1 MSALFFGESEQPL
14 YGFFHPADF
23 SSDKRV
29 GLLICNGL
37 SHEYLR
43 THRMLKQLAVQ
54 LSRAGISVMRFD
66 YPGTGDSWGSQADAS
81 IDNWAASIPTALEE
95 LEALAA
101 ADRLAILSLR
111 AGTLVCSKAD
121 LQGLN
126 VSHHFSLDPVTDGAA
141 YCAELDQAQIAM
153 LNDPLRFRDPL
164 LYRNDRHT
172 EWLGNEY
179 SAEFVRQ
186 LKLLRLDAPDLGS
199 RYHLIH
205 TRPFE
210 KTAGVKA
217 RNYLDVDCRWMDA
230 TALEMQVVLPGLSA
244 IIAESL

>member
-23 SSDKRV
+23 STDRRV

-37 SHEYLR
+37 GHEYLR

-66 YPGTGDSWGSQADAS
+66 YPGTGDSWGNVADATVVSWATS
-81 IDNWAASIPTALEE
+81 IAMALEE

-101 ADRLAILSLR
+101 ADRLALLSLR
-111 AGTLVCSKAD
+111 AGTLISSRAN

-126 VSHHFSLDPVTDGAA
+126 VTHHFSLDPVTDGAA
-141 YCAELDQAQIAM
+141 YCAALDRAQVEM
-153 LNDPLRFRDPL
+153 LNDPLRFRDPFP
-164 LYRNDRHT
+164 YRNETHT

-179 SAEFVRQ
+179 SAEFVDQLRQ
-186 LKLLRLDAPDLGS
+186 LNLDAQALG
-199 RYHLIH
+199 RYHLIQSH
-205 TRPFE
+205 ASEPINGATP
-210 KTAGVKA
+210 
-217 RNYLDVDCRWMDA
+217 RNVLDTHCRWMDA
-230 TALEMQVVLPGLSA
+230 AALEMQVVLPGLSA
-244 IIAESL
+244 IISESL

>member
-66 YPGTGDSWGSQADAS
+66 YPGTGDSWGSETDAS
-81 IDNWAASIPTALEE
+81 IDNWADSITTALEE

-111 AGTLVCSKAD
+111 AGTLVSSRAN

-126 VSHHFSLDPVTDGAA
+126 VTHHFSLDPVTDGAA
-141 YCAELDQAQIAM
+141 YSAALDRAQAEM
-153 LNDPLRFRDPL
+153 LNDPLRFRDPFP
-164 LYRNDRHT
+164 YRNEKHT

-179 SAEFVRQ
+179 NAGFVSQLKQ
-186 LKLLRLDAPDLGS
+186 LKLDAQALA
-199 RYHLIH
+199 RYHLIQSH
-205 TRPFE
+205 ASE
-210 KTAGVKA
+210 SIAGITP
-217 RNYLDVDCRWMDA
+217 RNLLDTDCRWLDA